1 MERQSLPERY
11 LMFRRRLDEAKALG
25 KVRGTEAD
33 LRVWR
38 RDPGFREGERAAL
51 AAPSAPAQCHAFT
64 FADVF
69 GHEDDE
75 ELDEEERLES
85 ARLREQLRQRELGRY
100 ERPPADKYGAASV
113 SWWQRLTRGDV

>member
-11 LMFRRRLDEAKALG
+11 LMFRRRLDEATSLG

-38 RDPGFREGERAAL
+38 RDPGFRDGERAAI
-51 AAPSAPAQCHAFT
+51 AAPPAPAQCHAFT

-69 GHEDDE
+69 GHEDGE
-75 ELDEEERLES
+75 ELDEEERLEN
-85 ARLREQLRQRELGRY
+85 ARLREQLRERELGRY
-100 ERPPADKYGAASV
+100 ERPPADQYGATPV
-113 SWWQRLTRGDV
+113 SWWQRPTRGDV